1 MPDVPDVPD
10 TRPYLTPQDVG
21 ERMMVSPVTVRGW
34 ARRGLLQ
41 AEVTPGGHRRFR
53 REEVERL
60 ARQRQ
65 AAPVREER
73 RILIVD
79 DDATDAAFMS
89 LQLRSGADPVR
100 VECAGDSFDAGRWL
114 QRLVPDVVLLDLA
127 MPGIDLSRALRCIRA
142 TPGCDRTR
150 VIGLVVQST
159 AAHTAELLASGADAV
174 LAKPLDAVRLLQ
186 EVGRS
191 ASAA

>member
-1 MPDVPDVPD
+1 MPDVPELPE

-34 ARRGLLQ
+34 ARRGLLH
-41 AEVTPGGHRRFR
+41 AELTPGGHRRFR
-53 REEVERL
+53 REEVERF
-60 ARQRQ
+60 ARQRH
-65 AAPVREER
+65 AAPVREQR

-79 DDATDAAFMS
+79 DDMVDVEFMTQ
-89 LQLRSGADPVR
+89 QLHSGADPVR

-127 MPGIDLSRALRCIRA
+127 MPGIDLGRALRCIRA

-150 VIGLVVQST
+150 VIGLVRRST
-159 AAHTAELLASGADAV
+159 VAHAAELLAAGADAV
-174 LAKPLDAVRLLQ
+174 LAKPIDGARLLQ
-186 EVGRS
+186 EVGRT
-191 ASAA
+191 A